1 MRCSIPFSKYRKI
14 ITRELL
20 KMKGF
25 FVEEARDCTDAVEK
39 VSNSVAGFYDLV
51 LIDFQMPKMNGYET
65 TKAIRKLP
73 NPTLAQIPIVAMT
86 ANAFEEDKKAASDA
100 GMNGHIGKP
109 IHVEKMQRE
118 MERALTSRS

>member
-51 LIDFQMPKMNGYET
+51 LMDIQMPKMNGYEA

-86 ANAFEEDKKAASDA
+86 ASAFE
-100 GMNGHIGKP
+100 
-109 IHVEKMQRE
+109 
-118 MERALTSRS
+118 